1 MADRTLEQEWPE
13 YVNSTGVPGT
23 GSKVTAEL
31 LDGIKDAV
39 SAAVYDP
46 SLDDDPPSIARE
58 VAGARGAYG
67 SLDARFDAVE
77 ALASGGAADVAI
89 PGQVNLVPNGNFLIW
104 GAGVTSV
111 PSLFGSTGGPTF
123 AAVSARG
130 GADANKIVGP
140 YYCNMTSG
148 GAGNKDLYIDLL
160 ASGDL
165 STDGSFP
172 LSGADFAAGIL
183 VKTSTTGSVTLI
195 IDDGVSEKTL
205 ATNTHSDGTFKWVSG
220 SVQLA
225 STASR
230 LRLIVRLSAVITVGL
245 SGLCAY
251 AASSAPR
258 YIPPPM
264 TVGDIVYSEPG
275 GAVISETKAYWT
287 PSRPIFL
294 ESVVASCVSGTG
306 TMVVKKDGAS
316 IFGNIAVSNVP
327 ATTYASTATLA
338 SISESNTLAI
348 DCSVSNS
355 MVLPSV
361 RMKFIAFDNP
371 WPAVRIKVAVS

>member
-1 MADRTLEQEWPE
+1 MADRTLELEWPE

-39 SAAVYDP
+39 DAAIYDP

-67 SLDARFDAVE
+67 TLDARLDAVE
-77 ALASGGAADVAI
+77 ALASGGAADVSI

-111 PSLFGSTGGPTF
+111 PSFFGSTGGPTF

-130 GADANKIVGP
+130 GADSGKIVGP
-140 YYCNMTSG
+140 FYCNMTSG

-165 STDGSFP
+165 SADGSFP
-172 LSGADFAAGIL
+172 LAGSEFAAGIY
-183 VKTSTTGSVTLI
+183 VKTATTGSVSLY
-195 IDDGVSEKTL
+195 IDDGVSEKLL
-205 ATNTHSDGTFKWVSG
+205 ASNTHSDGTFAWVSG

-251 AASSAPR
+251 AANSAPR
-258 YIPPPM
+258 YIPPQM
-264 TVGDIVYSEPG
+264 VEFDILYAEPG
-275 GAVISETKAYWT
+275 GAVPTGVKAYWA
-287 PSRPIFL
+287 PGRPIFIND
-294 ESVVASCVSGTG
+294 VVHSCVSGSG
-306 TMVVKKDGAS
+306 TVVVKKNADS
-316 IFGNIAVSNVP
+316 VFGNLSV
-327 ATTYASTATLA
+327 TATPNGAYAIRAALA
-338 SISESNTLAI
+338 SIGTTDTITLDVTA
-348 DCSVSNS
+348 SSS
-355 MVLPSV
+355 MTTPSV
-361 RMKFIAFDNP
+361 RLRCFSFANP
-371 WPAVRIKVAVS
+371 WQAVKTQVPVS